1 MGSGKHKHMRLEHLL
16 RSWSNPVAQINVC
29 GGVTS
34 ASGASLAS
42 GVAQI
47 ASDGCTDLWWEMW
60 LWVFI
65 VDWVWALIGVL
76 FFFSFWVT
84 IFRGGPREDPV
95 NNKSPNMIFTT
106 PGLAL
111 GNVALGFY
119 C

>member
-1 MGSGKHKHMRLEHLL
+1 
-16 RSWSNPVAQINVC
+16 
-29 GGVTS
+29 
-34 ASGASLAS
+34 
-42 GVAQI
+42 
-47 ASDGCTDLWWEMW
+47 MW